1 MLNNELFVKHFSCI
15 LRRSSLCRFAES
27 CQIGKWWKTIRL
39 LGQWLWHRG
48 SVTRL
53 GDFLGNFLLQKTKVV
68 QMFGLGFFL
77 FQQLVMLMLKWNGI
91 KAIHWLVVSI
101 IKHRKSRFCL
111 NWNNKNGEFKM
122 KWTVLHKNRL
132 CLAFMLTY
140 TPRAARNNFF
150 QFLNFPQKR
159 FISSLVQFFFQWQE
173 DRFLLEEI
181 KTSF

>member
-1 MLNNELFVKHFSCI
+1 MIFTVYLNLPLEIFECYRTCTK
-15 LRRSSLCRFAES
+15 SSGAMYLP
-27 CQIGKWWKTIRL
+27 TY
-39 LGQWLWHRG
+39 LGRYAVG

-53 GDFLGNFLLQKTKVV
+53 GDFLEIFLLQKTKVV

-122 KWTVLHKNRL
+122 QWTVLHKNRL
-132 CLAFMLTY
+132 WLAFMLTY
-140 TPRAARNNFF
+140 IPRVARNNFF